1 MDHGSYFLLS
11 MFDFAS
17 TLPFALGK
25 KRKDEEE
32 ERKKK
37 CIPYAY
43 SEQMRSFDYS
53 ITTFLT
59 YVRYYQEWYI
69 GWFAKSQF
77 PVVVVFFWQSL

>member
-1 MDHGSYFLLS
+1 
-11 MFDFAS
+11 MFDFA
-17 TLPFALGK
+17 TILPFALGK
-25 KRKDEEE
+25 KGRMKKKKG
-32 ERKKK
+32 KKK

-77 PVVVVFFWQSL
+77 PVVVVVVFFWQSL